1 MNKVVKIIISLFVV
15 FTMSLSNVQVTFGLT
30 SNEEISMI
38 KGRLKEHFLS
48 LDTIDDGSKVETCYV
63 SKAADYLKLIKEDG
77 SFDDVSYK
85 ANNNAANG
93 AAWSPYLALDRL
105 QAISIAYSKQGNAL
119 YKKQEV
125 VNKLEKAIKYWAE
138 QNPRSTNWWE
148 NQVGVQLRFSRMALF
163 LEDVVDED
171 TENIM
176 LKKLLEKVP
185 VKYGT
190 GQNNLWFDQNY
201 LYYYLLTEDSE
212 HLHDMINN
220 YLSYCLVTQKDDKTS
235 EAVQVDNS
243 FYMYGKQFYSNGYGM
258 SMFRDMSFWIYM
270 LRDTSF
276 SLGKDVINRMA
287 DYMINGT
294 SWTIRG
300 DIQELYLGYR
310 EYKYSVGYKN
320 YAAEYIEPLKRMIAS
335 DKIHAKEYQDILNN
349 IENPQI
355 TNGKNG
361 NYYMWR
367 SGYASHMRND
377 YGVNIKMDSNEIIG
391 GEWRG
396 SWPNGNKGQLI
407 YWTSSAASTI
417 TVDGDEYTTVY
428 PTYDWAHCPGT
439 TTAARLVQDY
449 SNSGRFTN
457 GTSHTIGV
465 SNG

>member
-1 MNKVVKIIISLFVV
+1 MNKVVKIMISLFVV
-15 FTMSLSNVQVTFGLT
+15 FTMSLSNVQVIFGLT

-63 SKAADYLKLIKEDG
+63 SKAVDYLKLIKEDG
-77 SFDDVSYK
+77 SFDDVNYK

-105 QAISIAYSKQGNAL
+105 QAISIAYSKEGNAL

-163 LEDVVDED
+163 LEDIVDED
-171 TENIM
+171 VENIM

-243 FYMYGKQFYSNGYGM
+243 FYMHGKQFYSNGYGM

-335 DKIHAKEYQDILNN
+335 DKTHAKEYQDILNN

-407 YWTSSAASTI
+407 Y
-417 TVDGDEYTTVY
+417 
-428 PTYDWAHCPGT
+428 
-439 TTAARLVQDY
+439 
-449 SNSGRFTN
+449 
-457 GTSHTIGV
+457 
-465 SNG
+465 